1 MNRRSILKTGGAA
14 ILIIG
19 GALGFREL
27 HSDLTVARQPW
38 KDAGQSF
45 GDPRLDAL
53 AYAVLAPNPHN
64 RQPWVVRLENEPDR
78 LTLFCDLDR
87 LLPET
92 DPPNRQITIGLGC
105 FLELLRQAGSAQGYR
120 VEIEPFPEGEPQPNL
135 DARPVASV
143 QFIPDTDIIAD
154 PLFGAA
160 LTRRTVRTPFDQSR
174 PVAGETLDALG
185 AEVRQGYGAFS
196 WANDTQSI
204 EKLKEINRAGWK
216 IESENPKT
224 HHEST
229 ALMRIGDREIN
240 ANPDGISLGGPIMEG
255 MRLAGLLTR
264 EKLDDMSSTAFSEA
278 QKFYFGAIDSA
289 MAFGW
294 LVTENNNRLDQL
306 RAGASWIRIH
316 LAATQKGLAMHPLS
330 QVLQE
335 FPEMAVEYQKMHDF
349 AGAEGNQCVQGLFR
363 FGYAKFP
370 AAAPRWPLSSRI
382 VNA

>member
-27 HSDLTVARQPW
+27 HSDLSIARQPW

-64 RQPWVVRLENEPDR
+64 RQPWMVRLENEPDR

-105 FLELLRQAGSAQGYR
+105 FLELLRQAALHQGYR
-120 VEIEPFPEGEPQPNL
+120 LEIVPFPEGEPQPNL
-135 DARPVASV
+135 DERPVATV
-143 QFIPDTDIIAD
+143 QFIPDTDSTKDA
-154 PLFGAA
+154 LFGAA
-160 LTRRTVRTPFDQSR
+160 LTRRTVRTPFDQNQ
-174 PVAGETLDALG
+174 PVDDRTLEALG
-185 AEVRQGYGAFS
+185 AAVRQGEGAFS
-196 WANDTQSI
+196 WTNDPQHI
-204 EKLKEINRAGWK
+204 EKLKEICLEGWR
-216 IESENPKT
+216 IESTNPKT

-255 MRLAGLLTR
+255 MRLAGMLTR
-264 EKLDDMSSTAFSEA
+264 ENLEDMSSTVFRES
-278 QKFYFGAIDSA
+278 QKFYNGAIETA

-294 LVTENNNRLDQL
+294 LVTENNSRLDQL
-306 RAGASWIRIH
+306 KAGASWIRIH
-316 LAATQKGLAMHPLS
+316 LAATQLGLAMHPLS
-330 QVLQE
+330 QVMQE
-335 FPEMAVEYQKMHDF
+335 FPEMAAEYQKMHDF
-349 AGAEGNQCVQGLFR
+349 AGAGGNSCVQGLFR

-382 VNA
+382 VDA